1 MYQYSVIQWLFFFYF
16 YCFFGWCF
24 ESAYVSLK
32 SRKLTNRGFMRGP
45 FLPLYGSGGIMM
57 LLVSAPFRDNIFL
70 TYVAGCVGATVLE
83 YVTGVTME
91 ALFKVRYWDYS
102 KVPLNFQG
110 HICLGSSLAWGGL
123 TILMTQVIHTPIE
136 QLVLSIPSQALTA
149 VTLLLTAGIF
159 ADFALS
165 FKAAIDLRNVLMRME
180 QVKTELVHIQKR
192 LDVIIALTSE
202 GVSNRKEELTGGV
215 AELTAAIEEKLENIK
230 ALALAKPTEYLE
242 NVREEVLELKTKF
255 AVTLELQRRLSG
267 LRDFFQR
274 SLIRSNPTMTSVRFR
289 EALEEL
295 KKRVSVG
302 KENGKDESGTKDVSE
317 KGSEKNF

>member
-57 LLVSAPFRDNIFL
+57 LLVSAPFRDNIYL

-102 KVPLNFQG
+102 KVPLNFRG
-110 HICLGSSLAWGGL
+110 HICLGASLAWGGL

-180 QVKTELVHIQKR
+180 QVKTDLVHIQKR

-255 AVTLELQRRLSG
+255 AVTLELQRRLGG

-274 SLIRSNPTMTSVRFR
+274 SLLRSNPTMTSVRFR

-295 KKRVSVG
+295 KKKVSVE
-302 KENGKDESGTKDVSE
+302 KESGKDESGTKDASE